1 MHEAADH
8 ADSELLE
15 SLQAPVMPR
24 EIALPRSLRRNRFP
38 DDGIADRLDA
48 KGRHRI
54 QIRQS
59 CRVAGFD
66 HLVAELVANTDD
78 CTLDTAPQLD
88 CFLSIRDPA

>member
-1 MHEAADH
+1 MHQAADH

-15 SLQAPVMPR
+15 SLQATVVPR
-24 EIALPRSLRRNRFP
+24 EVALARRLRRDRFP
-38 DDGIADRLDA
+38 YDGIADRLDA

-78 CTLDTAPQLD
+78 RTLDAAPQLD